1 MRNGLALVATM
12 DQVPGVATVT
22 VRGDFGPSAYARLRD
37 DLLWVAAN
45 GPRRLLLDLGVSDRF
60 TEQLITVI
68 AAARRQLP
76 GGCLLEAR
84 SASPGRAQPAGARRV
99 DRRAGH
105 GWTAGGRAPL

>member
-1 MRNGLALVATM
+1 M

-22 VRGDFGPSAYARLRD
+22 VRGESGPSAYARLRD
-37 DLLWVAAN
+37 NLLWVAAN

-76 GGCLLEAR
+76 ESCLLEVR
-84 SASPGRAQPAGARRV
+84 SASPAVRNLLE
-99 DRRAGH
+99 RAG
-105 GWTAGGRAPL
+105 WTGVRIMAGRPEDERHCE